1 MSAKEKDKSSNVANR
16 GKAAAQRKAEPVLTE
31 GKSESTKRNASHNA
45 TLLAVSLIVVL
56 VIVIAATLVVLLSRP
71 GVPFSTFKSNF
82 YSASNVAIVATYANE
97 SQYIAESACFPTLRE
112 IVSEHRNAST
122 VLFFLINAS
131 NSTCTFSPTIS
142 PISIETKPASYCLSI
157 ANSEPSIFLNYSST
171 NSSII
176 TAYRLKVFG
185 NAQYMQQCPIA
196 IDMS

>member
-16 GKAAAQRKAEPVLTE
+16 GKAAAQRKAEPVLTA
-31 GKSESTKRNASHNA
+31 KSESTKRNAPHTA
-45 TLLAVSLIVVL
+45 LLIVSLIVVL
-56 VIVIAATLVVLLSRP
+56 VIVIAALLTVLLSRP

-171 NSSII
+171 NSSIV